1 MLTAACPDAVRL
13 LVDTMQDENVKRDL
27 RVDCANTIIE
37 RVLGKA
43 AQPIIADPPTN
54 EEHMTL
60 KEMLEAA
67 RDLMQS

>member
-13 LVDTMQDENVKRDL
+13 LIDTMGDPSVKRDL
-27 RVDCANTIIE
+27 RIDCANTIIE

-43 AQPIIADPPTN
+43 AQPIITDTPTI

-60 KEMLEAA
+60 KEMMEAA
-67 RDLMQS
+67 RELIQS